1 MKIELHE
8 IMIREIAEGYIDNA
22 EEGVKGY
29 GGLLNGDV
37 NERLAEDRLLEKAI
51 DEILDN
57 INFELSLLPDEIKIT
72 GDFISNLN
80 ISVSGIDEAIY
91 ENMRPGN
98 DIEED
103 YYFELYDKENEDEI
117 EKINNIFDRF

>member
-1 MKIELHE
+1 MIYCDDFVDVSELD
-8 IMIREIAEGYIDNA
+8 IDINSIINSCYT
-22 EEGVKGY
+22 EY
-29 GGLLNGDV
+29 GDV

>member
-1 MKIELHE
+1 MIYCDDFVDVSELD
-8 IMIREIAEGYIDNA
+8 IDINSIINRCYT
-22 EEGVKGY
+22 EY
-29 GGLLNGDV
+29 GDV

-51 DEILDN
+51 DEILNKIDY
-57 INFELSLLPDEIKIT
+57 ELSLLPDVIKIT
-72 GDFISNLN
+72 EDFISNLN

-91 ENMRPGN
+91 ENMRPEN

-103 YYFELYDKENEDEI
+103 YYFELYDKENEDEN